1 MGRAFEMITGLVT
14 APTGAFTAAAA
25 LTGNS
30 FTVRDSRS
38 DVRMVARWD
47 TRQATGITRITSPLL
62 HDSSI
67 GMQHGADDAQTRIQ
81 MMMPP
86 QRLYPQDA
94 LTVEMTGSAVAG
106 DIEFTSYLVEY
117 TDLPGVQGRFI
128 NEAELIRRAE
138 SLFSNTITIATGATG
153 QYSGQVAIN
162 SAQDQFK
169 ANTDYALIGYQVTD
183 AGVHAIRYVG
193 PDWGN
198 IGVGG
203 PGIDGTLM
211 HDTSDWFL
219 ELSRFTGRACIP
231 VMNSANK
238 SLTLIDAA
246 VDENGVNP
254 IVTTMWVEL
263 R

>member
-1 MGRAFEMITGLVT
+1 MGRAFELITGLAI
-14 APTGAFTAAAA
+14 APTGVFSAAAA

-30 FTVRDSRS
+30 FTVRDSKN

-81 MMMPP
+81 LLMPP

-106 DIEFTSYLVEY
+106 DIEHSSYLVEY
-117 TDLPGVQGRFI
+117 MDLPGVQGRFI
-128 NEAELIRRAE
+128 GETELIRRAV
-138 SLFSNTITIATGATG
+138 SLFSNTITISTGTTG
-153 QYSGQVAIN
+153 QYTGQVAVN

-169 ANTDYALIGYQVTD
+169 ANTDYALVGYEITD
-183 AGVHAIRYVG
+183 APVHAIRYVG

-198 IGVGG
+198 LGVGG

-219 ELSRFTGRACIP
+219 ELSRITGRAFIP

-238 SLTLIDAA
+238 ALTLIDAA
-246 VDENGVNP
+246 TDENGVNP
-254 IVTTMWVEL
+254 IVTTMWAEL
-263 R
+263 T